1 MSFLCVFT
9 IDQRT
14 GEKLWRSMEMK
25 QKQKKHFVEM
35 RFHSAD
41 IEKNF
46 NNGKSAAA
54 DVK

>member
-1 MSFLCVFT
+1 
-9 IDQRT
+9 
-14 GEKLWRSMEMK
+14 MEIYGNETEA
-25 QKQKKHFVEM
+25 KKHFVEM
-35 RFHSAD
+35 RFHSVD